1 MTVMKKSTWLL
12 PLLLATVTVQA
23 QKKADRKALNNLQS
37 HINYLAADNLEG
49 RRTGTAG
56 EQLAAA
62 YIAAQMKQAGLQP
75 KGDDGYLQTFLVRE
89 GKDIDAA
96 TTLDINHKQYTPGTH
111 FIPLPFSAAKRVKGE
126 IIPNVNEPENI
137 WLIDVADFIGSN
149 PHAKP
154 LERYQQQVKEAVKD
168 QATGVIFFNGKETP
182 SEVRQWLNENT
193 TPLSIPAIWTND
205 ELGKLLGAEDA
216 NSFVV
221 NMEVALKPTKR
232 TGTNVIGYIDNGA
245 DKTIIIGAHYDH
257 LGYGEDHNSLAPN
270 DKAIHNGA
278 DDNAS
283 GTAALLELARMIK
296 GSKLRNNNYLF
307 TAFSGEELGLFGS
320 KFLTEHSPIDLK
332 QANFMI
338 NMDMVGRLDA
348 TKGLQI
354 GGIGTSPT
362 WSTLLQ
368 VAPKNLK
375 ITYDSSGTG
384 PSDHTSFY
392 RKEVPVLFFFTG
404 SHADYHKPTDDA
416 DKINY
421 EGELSIIRFIYDLIA
436 QANDQPKLAFTK
448 TREVQQATAGA
459 RFSVTLGIMPDY
471 TYTKG
476 GIRVDGVSEGK
487 AAQKAGLATG
497 DIILQLG
504 TLNISDMESYMKALA
519 SFKKGDKTTVKIK
532 RGNIEKTLPVQF

>member
-1 MTVMKKSTWLL
+1 MKKSTWLL

>member
-1 MTVMKKSTWLL
+1 MKKSIWLL
-12 PLLLATVTVQA
+12 PLLLATVSVQA

-37 HINYLAADNLEG
+37 HINYLASDKLEG
-49 RRTGTAG
+49 RRTGTVG

-75 KGDDGYLQTFLVRE
+75 KGDDGYLQTFPVRE

-96 TTLDINHKQYTPGTH
+96 TSLDINHKQYTPGTQ

-126 IIPNVNEPENI
+126 IIPNVNEPDNI
-137 WLIDVADFIGSN
+137 WLIDVADFINSN

-154 LERYQQQVKEAVKD
+154 LELYQQQVKEAVKD
-168 QATGVIFFNGKETP
+168 QATGVVFFNGKETP

-193 TPLSIPAIWTND
+193 TTLGIPAVWTNE

-216 NSFVV
+216 NSFVI

-257 LGYGEDHNSLAPN
+257 LGYGEDYNSLAPN
-270 DKAIHNGA
+270 DKTIHNGA

-283 GTAALLELARMIK
+283 GTAALLELARMLK
-296 GSKLRNNNYLF
+296 GAKLRNNNYLF

-338 NMDMVGRLDA
+338 NMDMVGRLEA
-348 TKGLQI
+348 SKGLQI
-354 GGIGTSPT
+354 GGIGTSPA
-362 WSTLLQ
+362 WNTLLQ

-375 ITYDSSGTG
+375 VTYDSSGTG

-404 SHADYHKPTDDA
+404 GHADYHKPTDDA

-421 EGELSIIRFIYDLIA
+421 EGELSIIHFIYDLIS
-436 QANDQPKLAFTK
+436 QANDQAKLTFTK
-448 TREVQQATAGA
+448 TREVQQATGT

-497 DIILQLG
+497 DIIVQLG
-504 TLNISDMESYMKALA
+504 TLNISDMESYMKALT

-532 RGNIEKTLPVQF
+532 RGETEKTLPVQF